1 MVLTTHPVTIL
12 SAVLSLA
19 EEFHVDPRWLYISL
33 KSSVVLLAFSFNAL
47 VVMSFDRY
55 LATSYPIVHR
65 TSVTKRR
72 VSTLLVI
79 LNTVSVILFF
89 LSFKD
94 FVISYAVAI
103 LIGFNIDFPPMLVL
117 NYKLLKI
124 TRTRRR
130 NKKIAPDEAT
140 GIKKSFSAK
149 NISSCLLAV
158 TCFVVLSTP
167 IFAYIVLRKTS
178 NEKKFALNA
187 THLTGL
193 WAVTVSAMNSTFNC
207 LIFYWKNKILRTE
220 GMRVIKSIKACLK
233 RQ

>member
-1 MVLTTHPVTIL
+1 MALH
-12 SAVLSLA
+12 
-19 EEFHVDPRWLYISL
+19 L

-55 LATSYPIVHR
+55 LATSSPIVHR

-89 LSFKD
+89 LSLKD

-103 LIGFNIDFPPMLVL
+103 LIGFNIHFPPMLVL

-124 TRTRRR
+124 TKTRRR

-158 TCFVVLSTP
+158 TCFVHANL
-167 IFAYIVLRKTS
+167 
-178 NEKKFALNA
+178 
-187 THLTGL
+187 
-193 WAVTVSAMNSTFNC
+193 C
-207 LIFYWKNKILRTE
+207 LHRTE
-220 GMRVIKSIKACLK
+220 KNQETRKNFP
-233 RQ
+233 